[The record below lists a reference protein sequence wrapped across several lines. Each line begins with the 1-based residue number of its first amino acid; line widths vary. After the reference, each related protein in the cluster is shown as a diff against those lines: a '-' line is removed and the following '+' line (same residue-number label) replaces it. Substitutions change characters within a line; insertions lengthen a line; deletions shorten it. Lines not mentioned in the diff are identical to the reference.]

1 MFSFFIFISIFLTF
15 FGRTVFFVIA
25 SWQLIHLEGGAVWI
39 SIFFLLQNFADILF
53 GSAVGEL
60 VDRKDRR
67 HVYAGAELI
76 RVGVL
81 AVAFMVML
89 SAPAPQIVAMTIC
102 ALGVISITID
112 RCAIAS
118 YQGLFAEVYPAARLL
133 RVNSRSMLLNQLG
146 SMSGALVGGYLA
158 HKIGFAYGIVVLLG
172 CFALGALSIMLWVP
186 RERAGFMA
194 ARPERS
200 TWLSGVRD
208 GLRVIGANAD
218 LRTQVIFQIAVLSFI
233 TLTNAALPGFVA
245 FHLQRDGSVFG
256 QLDSIWASGAIL
268 ASFAIARITA
278 RFEGSLGYILLFI
291 LALAIALFGLQKS
304 YYLSMLF
311 YGALGFIVAF
321 SRIWSDSRVQRLNA
335 VQYAGRV
342 RSTITV
348 ITGLISGTLLV
359 GMAVFH
365 DVIGPSY
372 PYIVMSAGIF
382 LIAVQMYCVRKSGML
397 RVGF

>member
-1 MFSFFIFISIFLTF
+1 MFSLFIFISIFLTF
-15 FGRTVFFVIA
+15 FGRTIFFVIA
-25 SWQLIHLEGGAVWI
+25 SWQLIHLQGGAVWI

-67 HVYAGAELI
+67 RVYAGAELA
-76 RVGVL
+76 RAGVL
-81 AVAFMVML
+81 AVAFVLML
-89 SAPAPQIVAMTIC
+89 SEPAPQFVAIAIC

-118 YQGLFAEVYPAARLL
+118 YQGLFAEVYPAAQLL

-146 SMSGALVGGYLA
+146 SMFGGLVGGYLA
-158 HKIGFAYGIVVLLG
+158 HKIGFTYGIVVLIV
-172 CFALGALSIMLWVP
+172 CFALGSVSIMLWAPKQRTSFVV
-186 RERAGFMA
+186 
-194 ARPERS
+194 ARPERL
-200 TWLSGVRD
+200 TWLSGVQD
-208 GLRVIGANAD
+208 GLRVIGANSD
-218 LRTQVIFQIAVLSFI
+218 LKTQVVFQIAVLSFI

-245 FHLQRDGSVFG
+245 FHLQSDGSVFG

-268 ASFAIARITA
+268 ASFTVAKIAT
-278 RFEGSLGYILLFI
+278 RFEGSLGYILLLI

-304 YYLSMLF
+304 YYLSLLL
-311 YGALGFIVAF
+311 YGTLGFIVAF
-321 SRIWSDSRVQRLNA
+321 SRIWSDSHVQRLNA

-359 GMAVFH
+359 GMALFH
-365 DVIGPSY
+365 DVIGSSC
-372 PYIVMSAGIF
+372 PYVVMAAGIF
-382 LIAVQMYCVRKSGML
+382 LIGLRMYFKKPSP
-397 RVGF
+397 RVMAEL